1 MEKGRFMGVCEVQE
15 LLGISRSSAYR
26 LIKTLNE
33 ELDEKGYITIS
44 GKVST
49 RYLMERIYG
58 LEEPFDVE

>member
-1 MEKGRFMGVCEVQE
+1 MEKGRFMGVSDVQE
-15 LLGISRSSAYR
+15 LLGVSRSTAYR

-33 ELDEKGYITIS
+33 ELNEKGYITIS

-58 LEEPFDVE
+58 LKEPFEV

>member
-1 MEKGRFMGVCEVQE
+1 MEKGRFMGVSEVQE
-15 LLGISRSSAYR
+15 LLSISRSSAYR

-33 ELDEKGYITIS
+33 ELNEKGYITIS
-44 GKVST
+44 GKVSS

>member
-1 MEKGRFMGVCEVQE
+1 MEKGRFMGVSEVLE

-33 ELDEKGYITIS
+33 ELNEKGYITIS
-44 GKVST
+44 GKVSS

-58 LEEPFDVE
+58 FEEPFDVE

>member
-1 MEKGRFMGVCEVQE
+1 MEKGRFMGVSEVQE
-15 LLGISRSSAYR
+15 LLSISRSSAYR

-33 ELDEKGYITIS
+33 ELNEKGYITIS

>member
-1 MEKGRFMGVCEVQE
+1 MGVSEVQE
-15 LLGISRSSAYR
+15 LLSISRSSAYR

-33 ELDEKGYITIS
+33 ELNEKGYITIS